1 MGSEDQGNSLSEDKG
16 IRVKFRGSLPR
27 TLNSE
32 FITPSFL
39 FLRPQIQP
47 QKNLF
52 RMGQIANNFLQREG
66 KLFDLGGGSD
76 CLLPLPRTGY

>member
-52 RMGQIANNFLQREG
+52 RMGQTANKSPQREG
-66 KLFDLGGGSD
+66 KLLNQGGGSD
-76 CLLPLPRTGY
+76 DLLPLPRAGS